1 MVLTP
6 LLVFEPSMSHL
17 SDQVRRD
24 QEQYLKEQ
32 ERRLHA
38 AAEFLQRELQKV
50 LSQPGSK
57 DHHAPPGEPPLKQ
70 SGMLF
75 ASIQI
80 RVTGQYAIEV
90 FSDCPYI
97 QYVQKKHPFWDG
109 TIARCEPKI
118 REIIFGGK

>member
-1 MVLTP
+1 MN
-6 LLVFEPSMSHL
+6 L